1 MECKAALQ
9 HFVLSK
15 DKVGV
20 FYCDNAKELVRSAL
34 SLGWRHEKSKKY
46 THQSNSVAEMAVRA
60 TSEGARRN
68 LLQAGKQAFLV
79 SIGPKLSSMHAPA
92 SISHRNGIE
101 YSSWHLRFGS
111 ASPGKML
118 AFGCRVDYWVGPK
131 SQRKNCCSFYE
142 GAQ

>member
-68 LLQAGKQAFLV
+68 LLQAASRPF
-79 SIGPKLSSMHAPA
+79 SCLSAPSFRACMHRV
-92 SISHRNGIE
+92 H
-101 YSSWHLRFGS
+101 F
-111 ASPGKML
+111 SPE
-118 AFGCRVDYWVGPK
+118 RD
-131 SQRKNCCSFYE
+131 
-142 GAQ
+142 